1 MAESPLAAPMLTCD
15 SCSLRKGCSRVVPGI
30 GPLVARVMFV
40 GEGPGKKE
48 DEKGEP
54 FVGTAGRFLN
64 SLLEVAG
71 LKREEVYITNVLK
84 CRPPRDATPTLKQI
98 NDCYKWLDLEL
109 QVIKPEILVAMGA
122 TAFKRFTLGGTVEHL
137 HGKPLRRDLN
147 GRQTVILPAYH
158 PAAGLHETGNIR
170 HIYDDF
176 RVLKA
181 LVEGAAP
188 EAFSVKDGIKTYY
201 REVQTAS
208 EALDVLRQPQYA
220 LDLET
225 VGGRLWSVQVS
236 SRTGE
241 ASFIPAKYLNFLYPL
256 STPKE
261 SEVTVHNYLH
271 DSQFIGL
278 PNSLDTMV
286 AAYLLGLPQG
296 LKELASR
303 LCGMEMQSYD
313 ELVRPYR
320 REKALRYL
328 EIAATKTWA
337 TPPLMEEAKWS
348 NKEGRVVV
356 KARKPQPILRKIKRI
371 LADSIDKTETD
382 PFERWHKIDQRE
394 RAGVEATLGML
405 PDADL
410 SDIPPEDSRRYACR
424 DADATWRV
432 RQVLLPMIQGNGL
445 DFVLRC
451 VDLPILE
458 MLREMMRIGMAL
470 DIEHLKGLSAY
481 LEGKMAGA
489 AERAAYM
496 VGVPFNPQSSI
507 QVAQVIYGR
516 KEDGGLGFPV
526 TGKTPGGGIST
537 DDGELKKV
545 KHPLVDLILEYR
557 EAGKLKGTYA
567 DSLVEQSRPDSEGV
581 SRIHTTLKATRV
593 ATGRL
598 ASADPNLQNI
608 PIRTAEGR
616 EIRRAFIASPG
627 WVLLDADLGQ
637 IEMRTQAHLAKCKG
651 LIQLFLEN
659 RDVHT
664 ETAAKINGVSLEAA
678 RDDKY
683 RYPIKRVGFGIIYI
697 ITAKGLND
705 LFIEEGIEG
714 WDEQRCQQVIRDYY
728 ALYPEIREYQQEK
741 VAEARRFGYVKDLF
755 GRIRYIP
762 EVMCPIKAISESG
775 AKMAANMPVTSSAQ
789 GIIKL
794 AMSRLWQTREAVGSD
809 ANGDSLVRFLM
820 QIHDELL
827 LEVRPWKVEEVARW
841 LKEAMETV
849 VSLDVPIV
857 ADVKV
862 GVRWN
867 EMEKMKLEGH

>member
-1 MAESPLAAPMLTCD
+1 MAESPLAAPMLVCD
-15 SCSLRKGCSRVVPGI
+15 SCPLRKGCSRVVPGI
-30 GPLVARVMFV
+30 GPLAARIMFV
-40 GEGPGKKE
+40 GEAPGFKE

-54 FVGTAGRFLN
+54 FVGPAGRFLN
-64 SLLEVAG
+64 KLLEVAG
-71 LKREEVYITNVLK
+71 LEREEVYITNVLK

-98 NDCYKWLDLEL
+98 NDCYRWLDLEL
-109 QVIKPEILVAMGA
+109 RVIKPEIIVAMGA

-137 HGKPLRRDLN
+137 HGKPLRRELN

-188 EAFSVKDGIKTYY
+188 EAFSIKDEIIKTHYQ
-201 REVQTAS
+201 EVQYPVD
-208 EALDVLRQPQYA
+208 ALEILHKPQYA

-225 VGGRLWSVQVS
+225 VAGKLWSVQVS
-236 SRTGE
+236 SNAGE
-241 ASFIPAKYLNFLYPL
+241 AFFIPAKPLNRLYSL
-256 STPKE
+256 STPKG

-328 EIAATKTWA
+328 EQAAMKTWWA
-337 TPPLMEEAKWS
+337 PTHIINEAKWS

-356 KARKPQPILRKIKRI
+356 RAKKPQPILRKIKRI

-394 RAGVEATLGML
+394 RAEVEATLGML

-410 SDIPPEDSRRYACR
+410 SDVPYSDALTYSCR
-424 DADATWRV
+424 DADATLRV

-445 DFVLRC
+445 DFVFRC

-458 MLREMMRIGMAL
+458 MLREMMRIGMAI
-470 DIEHLKGLSAY
+470 DVEHLKGLSAY

-489 AERAAYM
+489 AEKAAYM

-526 TGKTPGGGIST
+526 TAKTPGGGIST

-567 DSLVEQSRPDSEGV
+567 DSLVEQSRPDSEDNF
-581 SRIHTTLKATRV
+581 RIHTTLKATRV

-627 WVLLDADLGQ
+627 WVLLDGDLSQ

-659 RDVHT
+659 RDVHA
-664 ETAAKINGVSLEAA
+664 ETAAKINGISLEEAK
-678 RDDKY
+678 DDRY

-697 ITAKGLND
+697 ITARGLND

-728 ALYPEIREYQQEK
+728 SLYPEIKEYQQEK

-762 EVMCPIKAISESG
+762 EVMCPIRAISESG

-794 AMSRLWQTREAVGSD
+794 AMSRLWQTREAVG
-809 ANGDSLVRFLM
+809 GDSLIRFLM

-827 LEVRPWKVEEVARW
+827 LEVRPWKVEEMARW

-862 GVRWN
+862 GVKWN
-867 EMEKMKLEGH
+867 EMEKMRLER